1 MKEFIIFIMFATL
14 VGTVY
19 YNRQMSKKLED
30 RDQIL
35 SREEQRLARLEEE
48 AGRGRDRDEAELK
61 SDQAALQHMQ
71 TQLSQ
76 LQSAADALSARLVQA
91 KNMATGGRQV
101 TSAQWDIGQEKKTIA
116 DLQAQIKYI
125 DDTRKSYKESV
136 NMTTQQQKL
145 DHDRNLAAINEQI
158 GLQNITVSQMNTQ
171 SQTAKNRLNG
181 PVRRQTTKAPT

>member
-91 KNMATGGRQV
+91 KNMATG
-101 TSAQWDIGQEKKTIA
+101 SD
-116 DLQAQIKYI
+116 
-125 DDTRKSYKESV
+125 S
-136 NMTTQQQKL
+136 
-145 DHDRNLAAINEQI
+145 
-158 GLQNITVSQMNTQ
+158 
-171 SQTAKNRLNG
+171 
-181 PVRRQTTKAPT
+181 